1 MLFLTIPFPQLDPSI
16 IEFGPLTIGSV
27 EIGPFAIR
35 WYALAYIAGLVLGWR
50 YVVHLVKSKVLWSA
64 SGPTK
69 KRPAFQPP
77 ATALD
82 IDDLLVWITIGVIV
96 GGRLGYVIF
105 YQPSMLIENPS
116 GILAVWRG
124 GMSFHGGFIG
134 VIVAGSAFCLKQ
146 GLDIFSIGDMMAT
159 AAPIGLFFGRVA
171 NFINS
176 ELWGKVTT
184 VPWAVVFPNG
194 GPMPRHPS
202 QLYEGAL
209 EGLVLFGMLRLAT
222 HRFGSLSQP
231 GCTIGLFLLG
241 YGFARIIVEFF
252 REPDFHIGYLAG
264 DFLTMGMVLSTP
276 MLFAGIL
283 MVWWSLNQAGKT
295 STLT

>member
-1 MLFLTIPFPQLDPSI
+1 
-16 IEFGPLTIGSV
+16 
-27 EIGPFAIR
+27 
-35 WYALAYIAGLVLGWR
+35 
-50 YVVHLVKSKVLWSA
+50 
-64 SGPTK
+64 
-69 KRPAFQPP
+69 
-77 ATALD
+77 
-82 IDDLLVWITIGVIV
+82 
-96 GGRLGYVIF
+96 
-105 YQPSMLIENPS
+105 
-116 GILAVWRG
+116 
-124 GMSFHGGFIG
+124 
-134 VIVAGSAFCLKQ
+134 
-146 GLDIFSIGDMMAT
+146 
-159 AAPIGLFFGRVA
+159 
-171 NFINS
+171 
-176 ELWGKVTT
+176 
-184 VPWAVVFPNG
+184 
-194 GPMPRHPS
+194 MPRHPS